1 MPGEDDSAVLPGRRE
16 GVCGLE
22 MARARQVPWEGSTQ
36 RLLDLLDQGEG
47 WAGGLEVKLSVFGG
61 ECL

>member
-1 MPGEDDSAVLPGRRE
+1 MLPGRRE

-47 WAGGLEVKLSVFGG
+47 WAGGLEVKLLGFGG